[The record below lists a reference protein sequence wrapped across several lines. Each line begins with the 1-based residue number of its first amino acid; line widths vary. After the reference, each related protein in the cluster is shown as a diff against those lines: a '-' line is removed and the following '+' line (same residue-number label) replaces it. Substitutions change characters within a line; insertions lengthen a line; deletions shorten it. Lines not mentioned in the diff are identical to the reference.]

1 MTAQILDGRS
11 VARDL
16 RAELQQD
23 MAAFK
28 ATYGFAP
35 CLVVVQVAGDMAT
48 ERYVRSIRKLC
59 DTLGVTFRLEL
70 LPQTATQS
78 QLDACLDA
86 LSADTAV
93 HGILLQQPLP
103 ATLLLDRALEHIDYH
118 KDVDGSHPTNAGLLV
133 QGRATLLPNTP
144 AGGIALLRRYGIDPA
159 GMHAAVVGRST
170 VVGRPMAMLLLQAN
184 ATVTICH
191 SQTRDL
197 RAILRECELVAVAA
211 GRPGL
216 VTADMLRPGAV
227 VLDFGINVQA
237 DGSMCG
243 DVDFAA
249 ACEVAGAITPVPG
262 GTGPVTNVMLLR
274 NLLLA
279 AREQLG
285 AYPYAV

>member
-1 MTAQILDGRS
+1 MTAVILDGRS
-11 VARDL
+11 AAKEL

-23 MAAFK
+23 IAAFK

-35 CLVVVQVAGDMAT
+35 CLVVVQVDGDPAT

-59 DTLGVTFRLEL
+59 DALGAVFRLEL
-70 LPQTATQS
+70 LPATATQS
-78 QLDACLDA
+78 QLDAMLA
-86 LSADTAV
+86 NLSADTAV

-103 ATLLLDRALEHIDYH
+103 ASLVLDRALEQLDYR

-133 QGRATLLPNTP
+133 QGRAALVPNTP
-144 AGGIALLRRYGIDPA
+144 AGGMALLRRYGIDPS
-159 GMHAAVVGRST
+159 GMRAAVVGRSM
-170 VVGRPMAMLLLQAN
+170 VVGRPMALLLLQAN

-191 SQTRDL
+191 SRTPDL
-197 RAILRECELVAVAA
+197 AAVLGECDLVVAAA

-216 VTADMLRPGAV
+216 ISAAMLRPGAV
-227 VLDFGINVQA
+227 VVDFGINVQA
-237 DGSMCG
+237 DGSITG

-249 ACEVAGAITPVPG
+249 ASEVAGAITPVPG
-262 GTGPVTNVMLLR
+262 GTGPVTNIMLLR

-285 AYPYAV
+285 ADPYAI